1 MEVVELPKPLK
12 FKGTSEYDDVFVKH
26 PLPEPQ
32 QHDEAAPIQ
41 SLPFDAK
48 TGYQEDYINHILP
61 RCEWENVQLQIPDL
75 KDSTEHQ
82 YFVKEKGQW
91 IAVR

>member
-1 MEVVELPKPLK
+1 MHVCQIFSYQTDYTKK
-12 FKGTSEYDDVFVKH
+12 A
-26 PLPEPQ
+26 LPEPQ
-32 QHDEAAPIQ
+32 EHEEMEPLK

-61 RCEWENVQLQIPDL
+61 RCEWENVQLQVPDL

-82 YFVKEKGQW
+82 YFIKEKGQW
-91 IAVR
+91 ISVQ